1 MNKPTSGDV
10 LEKSR
15 IISPK
20 MVPPISS
27 EVESSAGGSRRG
39 FDVQQAPAHE
49 VVSEMATGMRDGA
62 VWRLV
67 LRFVM
72 SFLVLLACEVPVVA
86 RDSWRTVY
94 SNWFPSGAKRGE
106 LHGRLELE
114 DPQTLRI
121 PDTYL
126 TIALATPPAVF
137 SEGDSGKWSF
147 SGRLMMGNRAVPIAG
162 AFSPSGVCSLA
173 LPNLSIQD
181 PGTPYLKGYKN
192 VRAKRTLFLKVDRSV
207 AGQPMVTASMT
218 MTLGTKDTTLAPN
231 PALVTG
237 RLLPVRTSYEGLPKQ
252 VTVQFDGAASAG
264 IAGGFASGTL
274 SGGRMMMAGMSA
286 GYEAFSASLPTTVFV
301 EELSAAYRE
310 PTLVGDV
317 SGKTG
322 TLSARGVYATA
333 KSSVGVELDFYTG
346 VGALGL
352 HRKSNWGAGVLA
364 RTLSAFSDDIVRP
377 LRGYLY
383 ETPSAGAL
391 KPFSLVAQGEASL
404 SFEDLVS
411 ENGDVSRGGS
421 LGLLRWR
428 SAQLLV
434 ESSGAELVTDGKAW
448 RFDSKTGVFSGTY
461 AMAGRKGSR
470 KFSGALLQSG
480 PLAATLISD
489 DGRVGSGTLL
499 GEVPEFLPGGDLP
512 KELTLLAGS
521 GGHLE
526 VNLSGSNLV
535 YEWYKLSDQGDWLRF
550 SNETTNRYRLKE
562 VDWSDAGQYKVV
574 VFNRLDAD
582 MTDDE
587 RIAAGKQREATCSV
601 RVLSV
606 ASRPLLAWVRDTT
619 GVERYVV
626 LDVEIETARP
636 PLFEVSLTVPEG
648 MPAFRYTLAEDVGAE
663 LSGSVTYS
671 VASESGF
678 GVADGKANEG
688 SSEGLKLSTESAQAV
703 GATVTSAGVLTVP
716 KALLRGGV
724 GSSVSIRVTASE
736 DERIYMPPTV
746 RSGRVLITIAGCPTT
761 LEPHH
766 VLRRGSGVVEIDWQR
781 HGGGTT
787 LKEIATYATIPG
799 NPTVNGV
806 GNLEL
811 DTSASGAVGR
821 HFLPVILDWAGEPAA
836 ALLEIDYVNP
846 SGDRV
851 PEFLIRRSVTST
863 AIGANGSVASMA
875 WDIGGE
881 VFRAGERVEGG
892 YEYEDGVWSFGLDT
906 TPTGAAAVPDLGVTI
921 SSTGVLRIGKLPAPD
936 VEAGVVDLYVVA
948 KTSVAPVRERR
959 GIVRL
964 TLEQPEGAV
973 VDFSVARG
981 VVAPSVNGLAG
992 IPSDRSPVTVWG
1004 GVDLPAPMMV
1014 RWDGVVEAD
1023 AASVQSLGLGSVSR
1037 GLFRVSD
1044 APVLVSGEVTAGSAV
1059 VRGVTASSSWVGSG
1073 ATGQAFPLTTK
1084 VSSVDPINKTV
1095 TLTENSD
1102 QTGSTTL
1109 LLEPRDLF
1117 VAVDLKVIE
1126 PAARME
1132 WTLPSRAGAVQLNLA
1147 QALKDAVQV
1156 GAGGNVV
1163 DGTTVLPA
1171 LKADGVTFS
1180 LVGSNPSVR
1189 VAGGM
1194 VDLSG
1199 EALWGDSDR
1208 VVLSVAATTSGGIET
1223 VQLELKRAREEFAL
1237 GLVLPPNSTVSEGFS
1252 DRLNPEVQLDSVR
1265 IRSVQARRSEGEG
1278 LGSWKRLRDAA
1289 RIGEVVA
1296 SAFVARPV
1304 VYGAVYHTRAGG
1316 TLGLEA
1322 GRGAVVFLQEEN
1334 PKVVRGLSS
1343 ADFEDGLLSSGLPS
1357 TLMTSS
1363 GVAQVGDLVSLVQS
1377 AYSAW
1382 DGTYRVRKSGSETE
1396 AWSLESVS
1404 AGRAGFY
1411 QVARKGPSPSG
1422 GGGDAWVMVRRQG
1435 AVRLGSELDA
1445 TFAAGRL
1452 TANVSGVLLTDTGEV
1467 SVGDAV
1473 MVGGQ
1478 SDSSW
1483 DGVYSVADLGSDER
1497 PWSLVKHLAGELAL
1511 PAEEVKTNVVV
1522 TPEVRES
1529 LIVAASSVATR
1540 REGDLMRVVLPSGD
1554 GVYRL
1559 SEKNLL
1565 IFGKVRTGSSAPDP
1579 TVVLDRASIVAG
1591 VAKEGLPANALSVPV
1606 ANERL
1611 FVAPLGFL
1619 QNRDGDPV
1627 QLKTGDTANV
1637 EISGGDP
1644 VLDDGVYRV
1653 VGVLSRF
1660 VKEAESFSAT
1670 ELESTDP
1677 EGVISGNLYYP
1688 KSLPER
1694 LRPKAGDRLVLPGV
1708 VDARYLGT
1716 GLEQQGGVYV
1726 VLREADNLGGGWVL
1740 SREPSVTELSFSQVK
1755 DFGSLDFID
1764 HGAVASVSSG
1774 EVRIDGGAVV
1784 AGEWLFAQ
1792 ERGVY
1797 EVGSV
1802 NLGAGGSADS
1812 LILSQVASVHL
1823 DQGGSVDLGRSQMSG
1838 LMAGLRLD
1846 VVCSVSG
1853 SLGGLKTALGSQV
1866 VEVTSTDVL
1875 KAGMVVIGVGVDSGS
1890 VVEEVLDG
1898 TRFRMSLPASSG
1910 AVGGVL
1916 TYRTDVAGR
1925 VHVDL
1930 LPSDSLNEE
1939 IQVSVRRGGETLTLN
1954 LEEYLGL
1961 PSGGQYRFELLGS
1974 YPSFVR
1980 EETFRNGTVLG
1991 LGTTNGSATVQVAST
2006 GALRVGMSIFGEGIP
2021 LGARVV
2027 SILSETSLSMDAPA
2041 TATKVGGSLAY
2052 FSPLLEMRAVP
2063 VDWASSEE
2071 VLLYRLSS
2079 GSSVSY
2085 GKVVLSILNPAF
2097 SVKFVGVVGA
2107 DPEVVQITARE
2118 DFQSYMAD
2126 RGLVEP
2132 LYFTMD
2138 ADAPDWMSVSS
2149 RGALLFD
2156 CRRLQEGVEQ
2166 SSVRVSFIDSREDR
2180 TVESGRGEG
2189 FVIFEVKKPTAF
2201 SDPVR
2206 LVSGNGSSGLSFL
2219 GGSADSAWVAPRVRL
2234 LSSAGGDFSLSGTG
2248 GVRLTPPS
2256 ANVPFFS
2263 GVGIRMSSASGVVED
2278 ISTGDSYVYAG
2289 EPFVLFEM
2297 VGVSRA
2303 DWTYQW
2309 MKNGVPIL
2317 GATGRKLVLGLGEEV
2332 VDGVRVGGVTTYDE
2346 GLYTLVASNAYGRAE
2361 SSGVHLRVLERA
2373 FIVEPTSL
2381 GLDDEGQV
2389 RAIAN
2394 PTPSG
2399 SRVTLSVSV
2408 AGANR
2413 RQLQYLYRWFFKG
2426 SAGVEVPIAF
2436 EDEGGEGDGWLLS
2449 RTTPWQLVV
2458 EDFSSVEEGTY
2469 RVEVLLSE
2477 DEEIADSERVLKER
2491 RWKLWSRPLITVQPQ
2506 SVFTLVNRAV
2516 LFRIQVS
2523 PEIHPYLTTNVPA
2536 PYMAASQVEWYMR
2549 RDGLL
2554 PSKVGE
2560 GDTLALG
2567 GSGVTRDL
2575 DGAVFYAEVT
2585 DPQDTGLVPYRVTSR
2600 EVRLKVYESAVREGL
2615 LSENDGIAGHT
2626 MNAMTFDN
2634 GSSSY
2639 RMNVATTE
2647 TTVGQW
2653 KFYVEDDSEVWMPVR
2668 EGVSAS
2674 SRYSFW
2680 KNPGFSQED
2689 THPVVN
2695 VSWEEARDYCNW
2707 LSVRTGYRWRMM
2719 NSAEWSTLTENRVY
2733 PWDGAWPPRA
2743 MSGNLSR
2750 AVPTADD
2757 GYVYTSPADL
2767 FNPLGEIFGLGGNVS
2782 EWLDEAY
2789 FEVRTSGGVRFD
2801 RGFRTFVGP
2810 SWATRDK
2817 AVARASYRGRSSVG
2831 YRDNR
2836 IGFRVVAENLDFYP
2850 VPLGTV
2856 VMGDD
2861 VTPEADRVG
2870 FSPVVEFVSGTGSGA
2885 RGTADMVG
2893 GDLRG
2898 VTVSTG
2904 GGGSGYSPA
2913 NPPTVTVRWRMM
2925 PEMVDHPA
2933 HRVKVPAVDFGETEV
2948 TWRDWSTVANWA
2960 VENGYV
2966 FDSVPDAFGDP
2977 DPQSDSPKDRHPVH
2991 SLTWWDALKW
3001 CNARSE
3007 MEGLTPCYYTAD
3019 GTVYRGSGRPKILSA
3034 TKRMVDDEMRDE
3046 YVKWSANGYRLP
3058 TEAEWEKAAREG
3070 TQGVA
3075 VTTLGNRGKSVLVS
3089 LAQTAAGDQ
3098 VMVNDASLVVVG
3110 ARVVGVGI
3118 ADGTTVLSVE
3128 PPVSPSTEGLVTLS
3142 RDTLSALNLNA
3153 RLDLFATTHTSSS
3166 TEVGY
3171 QRRLSASGFGLRGV
3185 LGNVREWCW
3194 DWYAGYDTGG
3204 SASYRG
3210 SKVDEVVRSATYS
3223 LSPATGIASVGFAF
3237 SGSLTLGSA
3246 DVLNVSD
3253 FTNLKVNQ
3261 VVSGAGIAAGSKI
3274 ASLDSSTG
3282 KVTLTLAATA
3292 TQDADLTAGDF
3303 VTGVTMDADIPV
3315 SSLGVV
3321 KVVVVGGHGY
3331 RTGDSVVFRTILHPY
3346 LNGTYEGITV
3356 VDDSTFVFSWTNRTT
3371 AVRGAVTDGA
3381 DGKVFKVLS
3390 QRVFRGGGW
3399 DSGGWDITATSG
3411 DTRVFARDREPL
3423 LSVAYAT
3430 DASLPVSYLPGTA
3443 GVGAIL
3449 RESGSGRLL
3458 IDGQSPEVGD
3468 RILVKNQTN
3477 AAFNGVYV
3485 VTDVGSD
3492 ITSYELT
3499 RDRVFDE
3506 SGELVDAN
3514 RQWVTVRGGSVNPK
3528 TVWKADVETGP
3539 SVGIS
3544 PISYTKQTGYSAP
3557 GLGFR
3562 VVKLQK

>member
-1 MNKPTSGDV
+1 
-10 LEKSR
+10 
-15 IISPK
+15 
-20 MVPPISS
+20 
-27 EVESSAGGSRRG
+27 
-39 FDVQQAPAHE
+39 
-49 VVSEMATGMRDGA
+49 
-62 VWRLV
+62 
-67 LRFVM
+67 
-72 SFLVLLACEVPVVA
+72 VLLA
-86 RDSWRTVY
+86 
-94 SNWFPSGAKRGE
+94 
-106 LHGRLELE
+106 
-114 DPQTLRI
+114 
-121 PDTYL
+121 
-126 TIALATPPAVF
+126 
-137 SEGDSGKWSF
+137 
-147 SGRLMMGNRAVPIAG
+147 
-162 AFSPSGVCSLA
+162 
-173 LPNLSIQD
+173 
-181 PGTPYLKGYKN
+181 
-192 VRAKRTLFLKVDRSV
+192 
-207 AGQPMVTASMT
+207 
-218 MTLGTKDTTLAPN
+218 
-231 PALVTG
+231 
-237 RLLPVRTSYEGLPKQ
+237 
-252 VTVQFDGAASAG
+252 
-264 IAGGFASGTL
+264 
-274 SGGRMMMAGMSA
+274 
-286 GYEAFSASLPTTVFV
+286 
-301 EELSAAYRE
+301 
-310 PTLVGDV
+310 
-317 SGKTG
+317 
-322 TLSARGVYATA
+322 
-333 KSSVGVELDFYTG
+333 
-346 VGALGL
+346 
-352 HRKSNWGAGVLA
+352 
-364 RTLSAFSDDIVRP
+364 
-377 LRGYLY
+377 
-383 ETPSAGAL
+383 
-391 KPFSLVAQGEASL
+391 
-404 SFEDLVS
+404 
-411 ENGDVSRGGS
+411 
-421 LGLLRWR
+421 
-428 SAQLLV
+428 
-434 ESSGAELVTDGKAW
+434 
-448 RFDSKTGVFSGTY
+448 
-461 AMAGRKGSR
+461 
-470 KFSGALLQSG
+470 
-480 PLAATLISD
+480 
-489 DGRVGSGTLL
+489 
-499 GEVPEFLPGGDLP
+499 
-512 KELTLLAGS
+512 
-521 GGHLE
+521 
-526 VNLSGSNLV
+526 
-535 YEWYKLSDQGDWLRF
+535 
-550 SNETTNRYRLKE
+550 
-562 VDWSDAGQYKVV
+562 
-574 VFNRLDAD
+574 
-582 MTDDE
+582 
-587 RIAAGKQREATCSV
+587 
-601 RVLSV
+601 
-606 ASRPLLAWVRDTT
+606 
-619 GVERYVV
+619 
-626 LDVEIETARP
+626 
-636 PLFEVSLTVPEG
+636 
-648 MPAFRYTLAEDVGAE
+648 
-663 LSGSVTYS
+663 
-671 VASESGF
+671 
-678 GVADGKANEG
+678 
-688 SSEGLKLSTESAQAV
+688 
-703 GATVTSAGVLTVP
+703 
-716 KALLRGGV
+716 
-724 GSSVSIRVTASE
+724 
-736 DERIYMPPTV
+736 
-746 RSGRVLITIAGCPTT
+746 
-761 LEPHH
+761 
-766 VLRRGSGVVEIDWQR
+766 
-781 HGGGTT
+781 
-787 LKEIATYATIPG
+787 
-799 NPTVNGV
+799 
-806 GNLEL
+806 
-811 DTSASGAVGR
+811 
-821 HFLPVILDWAGEPAA
+821 
-836 ALLEIDYVNP
+836 
-846 SGDRV
+846 
-851 PEFLIRRSVTST
+851 
-863 AIGANGSVASMA
+863 
-875 WDIGGE
+875 
-881 VFRAGERVEGG
+881 
-892 YEYEDGVWSFGLDT
+892 
-906 TPTGAAAVPDLGVTI
+906 
-921 SSTGVLRIGKLPAPD
+921 
-936 VEAGVVDLYVVA
+936 
-948 KTSVAPVRERR
+948 
-959 GIVRL
+959 
-964 TLEQPEGAV
+964 
-973 VDFSVARG
+973 
-981 VVAPSVNGLAG
+981 
-992 IPSDRSPVTVWG
+992 
-1004 GVDLPAPMMV
+1004 
-1014 RWDGVVEAD
+1014 
-1023 AASVQSLGLGSVSR
+1023 
-1037 GLFRVSD
+1037 
-1044 APVLVSGEVTAGSAV
+1044 
-1059 VRGVTASSSWVGSG
+1059 
-1073 ATGQAFPLTTK
+1073 
-1084 VSSVDPINKTV
+1084 
-1095 TLTENSD
+1095 
-1102 QTGSTTL
+1102 
-1109 LLEPRDLF
+1109 
-1117 VAVDLKVIE
+1117 
-1126 PAARME
+1126 
-1132 WTLPSRAGAVQLNLA
+1132 
-1147 QALKDAVQV
+1147 
-1156 GAGGNVV
+1156 
-1163 DGTTVLPA
+1163 
-1171 LKADGVTFS
+1171 
-1180 LVGSNPSVR
+1180 
-1189 VAGGM
+1189 
-1194 VDLSG
+1194 
-1199 EALWGDSDR
+1199 
-1208 VVLSVAATTSGGIET
+1208 
-1223 VQLELKRAREEFAL
+1223 
-1237 GLVLPPNSTVSEGFS
+1237 
-1252 DRLNPEVQLDSVR
+1252 
-1265 IRSVQARRSEGEG
+1265 
-1278 LGSWKRLRDAA
+1278 
-1289 RIGEVVA
+1289 
-1296 SAFVARPV
+1296 
-1304 VYGAVYHTRAGG
+1304 
-1316 TLGLEA
+1316 
-1322 GRGAVVFLQEEN
+1322 
-1334 PKVVRGLSS
+1334 
-1343 ADFEDGLLSSGLPS
+1343 
-1357 TLMTSS
+1357 
-1363 GVAQVGDLVSLVQS
+1363 
-1377 AYSAW
+1377 
-1382 DGTYRVRKSGSETE
+1382 
-1396 AWSLESVS
+1396 
-1404 AGRAGFY
+1404 
-1411 QVARKGPSPSG
+1411 
-1422 GGGDAWVMVRRQG
+1422 
-1435 AVRLGSELDA
+1435 
-1445 TFAAGRL
+1445 
-1452 TANVSGVLLTDTGEV
+1452 DTGEV

-1473 MVGGQ
+1473 VVGGQ

-1483 DGVYSVADLGSDER
+1483 DGVYSVADVGSDER
-1497 PWSLVKHLAGELAL
+1497 PWALVKHLAGELAL
-1511 PAEEVKTNVVV
+1511 PAEQVKANVVV
-1522 TPEVRES
+1522 TPDVRES
-1529 LIVAASSVATR
+1529 LIVAASSVAVR
-1540 REGDLMRVVLPSGD
+1540 REGDLVRVALSGGE

-1559 SEKNLL
+1559 SEKDLL
-1565 IFGKVRTGSSAPDP
+1565 IFGKVRTGSLASAP
-1579 TVVLDRASIVAG
+1579 TVILDRSSIVTG
-1591 VAKEGLPANALSVPV
+1591 VAKDGLPANALSVSV
-1606 ANERL
+1606 ADERL

-1619 QNRDGDPV
+1619 QNRDGESV
-1627 QLKTGDTANV
+1627 RLKTGDTANV
-1637 EISGGDP
+1637 EMSGGDA

-1688 KSLPER
+1688 KSLPDR
-1694 LRPKAGDRLVLPGV
+1694 LRPKTGDRLVLPGV
-1708 VDARYLGT
+1708 VDARYVGT
-1716 GLEQQGGVYV
+1716 GLERQGGVYV

-1755 DFGSLDFID
+1755 DFGSLDYVD
-1764 HGAVASVSSG
+1764 RGAVASVSSG
-1774 EVRIDGGAVV
+1774 GVLIDGGAAV
-1784 AGEWLFAQ
+1784 AGEWLFA
-1792 ERGVY
+1792 EDKGVY
-1797 EVGSV
+1797 ETSSV
-1802 NLGAGGSADS
+1802 NAGAGGRVDS
-1812 LILSQVASVHL
+1812 LILSEVASVHL
-1823 DQGGSVDLGRSQMSG
+1823 DQGGAVDLGRTQMSG

-1853 SLGGLKTALGSQV
+1853 SLGGLKTELGSPV
-1866 VEVTSTDVL
+1866 VEVTSTDRLKVGMGVL
-1875 KAGMVVIGVGVDSGS
+1875 GVGIESRAVVD
-1890 VVEEVLDG
+1890 EVLDG

-1925 VHVDL
+1925 VQVDL

-1991 LGTTNGSATVQVAST
+1991 LGTTDGSVTVNVAST

-2027 SILSETSLSMDAPA
+2027 AILSETSLSMDAPA
-2041 TATKVGGSLAY
+2041 TVTKAGGGLTY

-2085 GKVVLSILNPAF
+2085 GKVVLSILDPAF

-2107 DPEVVQITARE
+2107 DPEVVQITERE
-2118 DFQSYMAD
+2118 DFKAYMAD

-2132 LYFTMD
+2132 LYFMMD
-2138 ADAPDWMSVSS
+2138 SGAPDWMSVSS

-2206 LVSGNGSSGLSFL
+2206 LVSGNGSSGLSFR
-2219 GGSADSAWVAPRVRL
+2219 GGSADSAWVAPRVRV

-2248 GVRLTPPS
+2248 GVRLTPSS

-2263 GVGIRMSSASGVVED
+2263 GRGIRMSSASGVVDD

-2361 SSGVHLRVLERA
+2361 SSGLHLRVLERA
-2373 FIVEPTSL
+2373 FIVEPASL

-2394 PTPSG
+2394 PTPAG

-2413 RQLQYLYRWFFKG
+2413 RQLQYVYRWFFKG
-2426 SAGVEVPIAF
+2426 AAGVEVPIAF

-2458 EDFSSVEEGTY
+2458 EDFSSVEEGAY

-2477 DEEIADSERVLKER
+2477 DEEIADTERVWKER

-2549 RDGLL
+2549 RDGSL
-2554 PSKVGE
+2554 PSKMGE

-2567 GSGVTRDL
+2567 GSSVTRDL

-2585 DPQDTGLVPYRVTSR
+2585 DPQDSGLVPYRVTSR

-2615 LSENDGIAGHT
+2615 VSENDGIAGHT

-2653 KFYVEDDSEVWMPVR
+2653 KFYVEDDSEVWMPAR

-2680 KNPGFSQED
+2680 KNPGFPQED

-2719 NSAEWSTLTENRVY
+2719 NSAEWVTLTENRVY

-2757 GYVYTSPADL
+2757 GYVFTSPADL

-2789 FEVRTSGGVRFD
+2789 NEVRTSGGVRFD

-2861 VTPEADRVG
+2861 VTPEANRVG

-2885 RGTADMVG
+2885 RGTADVAG

-2898 VTVSTG
+2898 VTVSSG

-2948 TWRDWSTVANWA
+2948 TWKDWNTVANWA
-2960 VENGYV
+2960 IENGYV
-2966 FDSVPDAFGDP
+2966 FDSVPDAFGDA
-2977 DPQSDSPKDRHPVH
+2977 DPQSDSPKDSHPVH

-3007 MEGLTPCYYTAD
+3007 MEGLTPVYYMAD
-3019 GTVYRGSGRPKILSA
+3019 GTVYRGAGRPKILSA
-3034 TKRMVDDEMRDE
+3034 TNRMVDDEMRDE

-3075 VTTLGNRGKSVLVS
+3075 VTTLGNRGKSVLVTS
-3089 LAQTAAGDQ
+3089 AQSAAGDQ
-3098 VMVNDASLVVVG
+3098 VMVNDVRLVVVG
-3110 ARVVGVGI
+3110 ARVVGSGI

-3128 PPVSPSTEGLVTLS
+3128 PPVSPATAGLVTLS
-3142 RDTLSALNLNA
+3142 QDTLSALNLDA
-3153 RLDLFATTHTSSS
+3153 RLDLFATTHTSSL

-3210 SKVDEVVRSATYS
+3210 PKVDEVVRSATYS
-3223 LSPATGIASVGFAF
+3223 LSPATGVASVGFAF

-3246 DVLNVSD
+3246 DVLNVPD
-3253 FTNLKVNQ
+3253 FTNLKENQ
-3261 VVSGAGIAAGSKI
+3261 VVSGAGVAAGSRI

-3303 VTGVTMDADIPV
+3303 VTGVTMDDEIAI
-3315 SSLGVV
+3315 SGLGVV
-3321 KVVVVGGHGY
+3321 KVVVPGGHGY
-3331 RTGDSVVFRTILHPY
+3331 RTGDTVVFRTILHPY
-3346 LNGTYEGITV
+3346 LNGTYEGVTV

-3371 AVRGAVTDGA
+3371 AVREAVTEGT
-3381 DGKVFKVLS
+3381 DGKVFKVMS

-3399 DSGGWDITATSG
+3399 DSGGWDIAATSG

-3430 DASLPVSYLPGTA
+3430 AASLPVSYLPGTA

-3449 RESGSGRLL
+3449 RESGPGRLL

-3468 RILVKNQTN
+3468 RVLVKNQTN
-3477 AAFNGVYV
+3477 AAFNGIYV

-3506 SGELVDAN
+3506 SVELVDAS

-3544 PISYTKQTGYSAP
+3544 PISYTKQTGYSAR